1 MNTVQFSQQWL
12 LQTIKYFRAFGFF
25 RKQSDKSDEE
35 LATAIISWRAEVSGE
50 DLNPSS
56 IFSDLIVL
64 SFDEER
70 IWWKDTEADV
80 CSGTTVYVQTIKE
93 WSAISRGTFLPEN
106 VREDWTTEEG
116 PIELTFFHN
125 SQAIK
130 LTPQYLDDY
139 IDLGLLMLINSLI
152 RSSGIQFELYK
163 PFDQTGF
170 IVALT
175 ASEKRRLETER
186 GWQFAK

>member
-1 MNTVQFSQQWL
+1 MAS
-12 LQTIKYFRAFGFF
+12 F
-25 RKQSDKSDEE
+25 RKIATKADEE
-35 LATAIISWRAEVSGE
+35 LATAIATWRADLSGE
-50 DLNPSS
+50 DLNPAEYLA
-56 IFSDLIVL
+56 DLIVL
-64 SFDEER
+64 GFDDER
-70 IWWKDTEADV
+70 IWWRDTEADV
-80 CSGTTVYVQTIKE
+80 GSGNTVYVQTLKE

-116 PIELTFFHN
+116 PIELTFVHRG
-125 SQAIK
+125 QVVK

-139 IDLGLLMLINSLI
+139 IDLGLLTSINSLI
-152 RSSGIQFELYK
+152 RNSGIRLELYK

-175 ASEKRRLETER
+175 ASEKKRLEQER